1 MTIDY
6 ISINKITTDI
16 LTKLFIIKIFQKSKR
31 LLEIYDYLSKYTR
44 LISKRIQR

>member
-6 ISINKITTDI
+6 IFIDKIATNI
-16 LTKLFIIKIFQKSKR
+16 LTKLLIIKIFQKSKR
-31 LLEIYDYLSKYTR
+31 LFKIYDYLSKYIK